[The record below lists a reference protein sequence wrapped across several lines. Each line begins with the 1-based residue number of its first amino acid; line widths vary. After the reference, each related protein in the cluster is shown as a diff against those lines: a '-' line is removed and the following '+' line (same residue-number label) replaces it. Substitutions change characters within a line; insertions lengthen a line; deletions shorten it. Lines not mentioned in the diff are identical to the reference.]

1 MSTQVVNH
9 LLFHKAMVGIDGEK
23 IDQYIEIAGTASSAA
38 EVSTIEDPFTRSV
51 TLLFMLVKEHG
62 LDPWSL
68 DLKHLIQEYQKYA
81 LNDDDLDLPLAGSV
95 LGWAWDVLRLRAT
108 GAIEATEPIPEPQPE
123 WVEFDFGWEP
133 TYAEQ
138 LEDSAEPPIEESV
151 LFRGERRVTLME
163 LVGAL
168 EDARNAET
176 ERKARLERR
185 KQLREAREAV
195 LSEVADKIGERL
207 HNDDP
212 SHYKEIVWQ
221 RINEFNGKPIPMGD
235 LLDRPEKASIVRT
248 FVGSLFL
255 AREGRIDIIQKD
267 LESHSIYI
275 KNPESAG

>member
-1 MSTQVVNH
+1 M
-9 LLFHKAMVGIDGEK
+9 LFHKAMIGVDSEK
-23 IDQYIEIAGTASSAA
+23 IDQYIDIASGIGSTA

-68 DLKHLIQEYQKYA
+68 DLKHTILEYQKYA
-81 LNDDDLDLPLAGSV
+81 VKEDDLDLPLAGSV

-123 WVEFDFGWEP
+123 WVDFDFGWEP

-138 LEDSAEPPIEESV
+138 LEDSSEPPIEESV
-151 LFRGERRVTLME
+151 LFQGERRVTLME

-168 EDARNAET
+168 EDAKNIET
-176 ERKARLERR
+176 ERQERLKRR
-185 KQLREAREAV
+185 KQLREARQSV
-195 LSEVADKIGERL
+195 LSEVAERLGEQL

-212 SHYKEIVWQ
+212 SQYKEKVWQ
-221 RINEFNGKPIPMGD
+221 RINEFNGKPIPIGD

-255 AREGRIDIIQKD
+255 AREGRIDIIQKN
-267 LESHSIYI
+267 LENHNIYV
-275 KNPESAG
+275 KNLESAG

>member
-1 MSTQVVNH
+1 MSLVVNH
-9 LLFHKAMVGIDGEK
+9 LLFHKAMIGIDTDK
-23 IDQYIEIAGTASSAA
+23 IDQYVKIAGEASSTT

-68 DLKHLIQEYQKYA
+68 DLKHLIIEYQKYA
-81 LNDDDLDLPLAGSV
+81 VNSDDLDLPLAGSV
-95 LGWAWDVLRLRAT
+95 LGWAWDVLKMRAN
-108 GAIEATEPIPEPQPE
+108 GAILATEPIPEPQPE
-123 WVEFDFGWEP
+123 WIDFDFGWEP
-133 TYAEQ
+133 TFAEQ
-138 LEDSAEPPIEESV
+138 LDDCIEPPIEESV

-168 EDARNAET
+168 EDARNIEV

-185 KQLREAREAV
+185 KELREARKLV
-195 LSEVADKIGERL
+195 LSEVAERLGEKL
-207 HNDDP
+207 HNDNP
-212 SHYKEIVWQ
+212 TQYKEQVWQ
-221 RINEFNGKPIPMGD
+221 RINEFNGKPIPIGD

-267 LESHSIYI
+267 LESHSIYV
-275 KNPESAG
+275 KNLESAG

>member
-1 MSTQVVNH
+1 MSLVVNH
-9 LLFHKAMVGIDGEK
+9 LLFHKAMIGIDADK
-23 IDQYIEIAGTASSAA
+23 IDQYVKIAGEASSTT

-68 DLKHLIQEYQKYA
+68 DLKHLIIEYQKYA
-81 LNDDDLDLPLAGSV
+81 VNSDDLDLPLAGSV
-95 LGWAWDVLRLRAT
+95 LGWAWDVLKMRAN
-108 GAIEATEPIPEPQPE
+108 GAILATEPIPEPQPE
-123 WVEFDFGWEP
+123 WIDFDFGWEP
-133 TYAEQ
+133 TFAEQ
-138 LEDSAEPPIEESV
+138 LDDCIEPPIEESV

-168 EDARNAET
+168 EDARNIEV

-185 KQLREAREAV
+185 KELREARKLV
-195 LSEVADKIGERL
+195 LSEVAERLGEKL

-212 SHYKEIVWQ
+212 VQYKEKVWQ
-221 RINEFNGKPIPMGD
+221 RINEFNGKPIPIGD

-267 LESHSIYI
+267 LESHSIYV
-275 KNPESAG
+275 KNLESAG

>member
-1 MSTQVVNH
+1 MSQVVNH
-9 LLFHKAMVGIDGEK
+9 LLFHKAMVGIDVDRV
-23 IDQYIEIAGTASSAA
+23 DQYIEIANGASSAA

-68 DLKHLIQEYQKYA
+68 DMKHLIMEYQKYA
-81 LNDDDLDLPLAGSV
+81 LKDDDLDLPLAGSV
-95 LGWAWDVLRLRAT
+95 LGWAWDVLKMRAN
-108 GAIEATEPIPEPQPE
+108 GAIDATEPIPEPQPD
-123 WVEFDFGWEP
+123 WIDFDFGWEP

-138 LEDSAEPPIEESV
+138 LEDSIEPPIEESV

-168 EDARNAET
+168 EDARNVEN

-185 KQLREAREAV
+185 KQLKEARESV
-195 LSEVADKIGERL
+195 LSEVADRLGDRL
-207 HNDDP
+207 HLDDP
-212 SHYKEIVWQ
+212 TQYKEKVWQ
-221 RINEFNGKPIPMGD
+221 RINEFNGKPIPIGD
-235 LLDRPEKASIVRT
+235 LLDRPEKASVVRT

-267 LESHSIYI
+267 LESHNIYV
-275 KNPESAG
+275 KNLENAG

>member
-168 EDARNAET
+168 EDARNAEA

-195 LSEVADKIGERL
+195 LSEVADKIGDRL

-275 KNPESAG
+275 KNLESAG

>member
-1 MSTQVVNH
+1 MI
-9 LLFHKAMVGIDGEK
+9 GIDTEK
-23 IDQYIEIAGTASSAA
+23 IDQYIEIAGSASSAA
-38 EVSTIEDPFTRSV
+38 EVATVDDPFTRSV

-68 DLKHLIQEYQKYA
+68 DMKHLIQEYQKYA
-81 LNDDDLDLPLAGSV
+81 LRDDDLDLPLAGSV

-123 WVEFDFGWEP
+123 WIDFDFGWEP

-138 LEDSAEPPIEESV
+138 LDDSAEPPIEESV

-168 EDARNAET
+168 EDARNAEM

-185 KQLREAREAV
+185 KQLREAREEV
-195 LSEVADKIGERL
+195 LSDIADRIGERL
-207 HNDDP
+207 HGDDP
-212 SHYKEIVWQ
+212 TQYKEKVWQ
-221 RINEFNGKPIPMGD
+221 RINEFNGKPIPIGD
-235 LLDRPEKASIVRT
+235 LLDRPEKASVVRT

-267 LESHSIYI
+267 LESHSIYV
-275 KNPESAG
+275 KNLESAG